1 MSSLRRYVL
10 NNIAVVVI
18 LLISLCLAVANYTP
32 GTFLS
37 GWDTLHPEFNFG
49 LNISREI
56 NGVFRTEQGLGA
68 VAAHS
73 HMADLPRVFI
83 LYFLHFILPL
93 SGLRYFYIFLNLVL
107 GPVGM
112 YFFLKKYIVKNKIWS
127 FLGSLFY
134 LLNLGTMQIF
144 VVPFEMFT
152 TQYAFLP
159 WLFLFATDYL
169 FTKEKPAKKLLL
181 FSAATLFMAPSAYA
195 ATLWYVYFFV
205 LILYLFSLSF
215 LERSLSIFKKSL
227 ILIALTLLINAFWI
241 LPNIYYVLNHASQ
254 VPNALINQL
263 FSSQAFLY
271 NKEFGGIKDIALL
284 KNFLFDWNVY
294 SGNNHFA
301 LLLLPWITYLN
312 HKSIQ
317 LIGYIFALISLA
329 GVFYG
334 ALKKNK
340 ILTSLTLPLL
350 MCLFF
355 LINNN
360 PPTSFSYNFLQNRI
374 PLFKEVFRFPDDKV
388 LGIFTFLFAIYFAKG
403 QEFIQKLINIASNHK
418 LKRVKNLAQLIVF
431 SLLIVVYMLPAFK
444 GNLIS
449 PYMRVDIPKAYF
461 EMFNWF
467 NEQENGKVA
476 VLPINSFWG
485 WSYYNWYDDAKSS
498 FQGAGFLQF
507 GIKQPLLDR
516 DFDRWS
522 PYNEQYYREMSYAIY
537 NKNSTLLDSV
547 LKKYDIKYILLD
559 KNIISPQDDPKVLF
573 FDETQTLLAK
583 SSHIIKAFQSG
594 NVSVYQANDQVQ
606 TVRIVKNP
614 ASIGPESPVLYNDF
628 VYSKYT
634 DYITYPDQK
643 KNTILYPNRNIID
656 NQNRLYT
663 GIILPNS
670 ISQDQNQTPKAI
682 TDIAQS
688 TDNNCAPDIQNKP
701 QKEILVGF
709 VRYTSQE
716 GSFCD
721 RYSYSTLSRNQGYLI
736 SITSRNLQGL
746 PLKLCIF
753 NYLSGRCD
761 LSAQLSFFPTFKKDT
776 FLLPPMD
783 EGVGFD
789 VNLNNFGVKE
799 TPSINEL
806 KSIEIIPFP
815 YAQFSQTETYNP
827 TSEGLKEK
835 SVLIFAET
843 FEKGWQAY
851 EIQNSSIRQA
861 QDKIQ
866 NRMSTIFPFLFGKEL
881 REHVLVNNWKNG
893 WIIDD
898 AGNGKQQTQFVV
910 IFWPHYLEYLGFAV
924 LIGTFAWL
932 GFSFK
937 KK

>member
-1 MSSLRRYVL
+1 MISLRRHIF
-10 NNIAVVVI
+10 NNIAVI
-18 LLISLCLAVANYTP
+18 ALLLISIILVFKNYTP
-32 GTFLS
+32 NTFLS

-83 LYFLHFILPL
+83 LYFIHFILPL

-134 LLNLGTMQIF
+134 LLNLGTMQTFI
-144 VVPFEMFT
+144 VPFEMFT
-152 TQYAFLP
+152 TQYALLP
-159 WLFLFATDYL
+159 WLFLFATEYL
-169 FTKEKPAKKLLL
+169 LTKEESIKKLLF
-181 FSAATLFMAPSAYA
+181 FSIATLFIAPSAYA

-205 LILYLFSLSF
+205 LILYIFSLSF
-215 LERSLSIFKKSL
+215 LEQSLLIFKKSL
-227 ILIALTLLINAFWI
+227 VLVASTLLINAFWI
-241 LPNIYYVLNHASQ
+241 LPNIYYILNHASQ

-271 NKEFGGIKDIALL
+271 NKEFGNIKDIALL

-294 SGNNHFA
+294 SGNNHFS
-301 LLLLPWITYLN
+301 LLLSPWIAYLN
-312 HKSIQ
+312 HKYIQ
-317 LIGYIFALISLA
+317 LIGYIFALVSLS

-334 ALKKNK
+334 ASKKNK
-340 ILTSLTLPLL
+340 ILASLTLPLL

-355 LINNN
+355 LINDN
-360 PPTSFSYNFLQNRI
+360 PPTSFLYNFLQNKI

-403 QEFIQKLINIASNHK
+403 QEFIQKLINIASNLNTK
-418 LKRVKNLAQLIVF
+418 MVKELVHFILF
-431 SLLIVVYMLPAFK
+431 FLLILIYMFPAFK
-444 GNLIS
+444 GNFVS
-449 PYMRVDIPKAYF
+449 PYMRVNIPKSYF
-461 EMFNWF
+461 EMFKWF
-467 NEQENGKVA
+467 NEQKNGKVA

-485 WSYYNWYDDAKSS
+485 WSYYNWYDDNKPS

-537 NKNSTLLDSV
+537 NRNSTLLDSV
-547 LKKYDIKYILLD
+547 IKKYDIKYILLD

-573 FDETQTLLAK
+573 FNEIQTLLAK
-583 SSHIIKAFQSG
+583 SLHIAKVFQSG
-594 NVSVYQANDQVQ
+594 NVLVYQTNNQDQA
-606 TVRIVKNP
+606 VRIIKNP
-614 ASIGPESPVLYNDF
+614 IPVGPKSSVLYNDF

-643 KNTILYPNRNIID
+643 KNIIFYPNRNIID

-663 GIILPNS
+663 GFILPNS
-670 ISQDQNQTPKAI
+670 VLENQNRNPKAI

-688 TDNNCAPDIQNKP
+688 TDNSCAPDIQNKP
-701 QKEILVGF
+701 QKDILIGF

-721 RYSYSTLSRNQGYLI
+721 RYSYPTLSRNQGYLI

-746 PLKLCIF
+746 PLKLCIL
-753 NYLSGRCD
+753 NYLSGHCD
-761 LSAQLSFFPTFKKDT
+761 LSAQLSSFPTFKKDT

-789 VNLNNFGVKE
+789 VNLNNFGVKK

-806 KSIEIIPFP
+806 KSIEIAPFP
-815 YAQFSQTETYNP
+815 YIQSSQIETYSP
-827 TSEGLKEK
+827 ASESLKEK

-843 FEKGWQAY
+843 FEKGWKAY
-851 EIQNSSIRQA
+851 KVKNTSWLT
-861 QDKIQ
+861 
-866 NRMSTIFPFLFGKEL
+866 NIFPFLFGKEL
-881 REHVLVNNWKNG
+881 KEQVLVSNWANG
-893 WIIDD
+893 WILDNSDNNSKFTI
-898 AGNGKQQTQFVV
+898 
-910 IFWPHYLEYLGFAV
+910 IFWPQYLEYLGIML
-924 LIGTFAWL
+924 LIGSFMWL

-937 KK
+937 RR